1 MVNEKLLDLKY
12 RVKYRLLDFLRATR
26 LYLNES
32 DPEHLKTSCPFCGQE
47 AQILV
52 IPFSDPQYRWTCP
65 FCEKNGDAIE
75 YAMAYF
81 KLNEE
86 QAILKVCRA
95 LGERI
100 TFLRASSAADI
111 LKKDFPPLDELLEG
125 ILAPGLYILAG
136 APKSGKSWFVLQ
148 LAHHVSLG
156 IPLWGRQVRRC
167 DVLYLALEDTE
178 QRIQRR
184 LCSICSGETGNIF
197 FATEA
202 EALGMG
208 FEEQVTSFLQNHP
221 DTGLVIVDTLAKI
234 REIGFRRNAYA
245 EDYATMTVLKN
256 LAQRF
261 HLVLLVVHHTRKQE
275 SADIMGMISGTNG
288 LMGCADGAMVLERPD
303 RLSSEASL
311 SITGR
316 DCEDTRLLLVHNK
329 DTMCWD
335 CTGYEEESIGSEEA
349 PVLEAVEEL
358 VYSHGEWCGTAQ
370 ELVTLLRE
378 IDPSLNLQPNALSRA
393 INDEKTQLKERYGIA
408 ISRHRK
414 GNTKLISLKIIED
427 LTDMYDVSGDF
438 SME

>member
-1 MVNEKLLDLKY
+1 M
-12 RVKYRLLDFLRATR
+12 
-26 LYLNES
+26 
-32 DPEHLKTSCPFCGQE
+32 
-47 AQILV
+47 
-52 IPFSDPQYRWTCP
+52 
-65 FCEKNGDAIE
+65 
-75 YAMAYF
+75 
-81 KLNEE
+81 
-86 QAILKVCRA
+86 
-95 LGERI
+95 
-100 TFLRASSAADI
+100 
-111 LKKDFPPLDELLEG
+111 DELLEG